1 MESKHNVWKAKL
13 KGIGK
18 KREIKAKLDGKES
31 RTKAI
36 NEELEGGGG
45 VRGKVGLMRGGGR
58 GVHRRI
64 NEVYKEKGV
73 ARRRLVFE
81 GGM

>member
-36 NEELEGGGG
+36 NEELEGGGC
-45 VRGKVGLMRGGGR
+45 
-58 GVHRRI
+58 
-64 NEVYKEKGV
+64 EEK
-73 ARRRLVFE
+73 LV
-81 GGM
+81 